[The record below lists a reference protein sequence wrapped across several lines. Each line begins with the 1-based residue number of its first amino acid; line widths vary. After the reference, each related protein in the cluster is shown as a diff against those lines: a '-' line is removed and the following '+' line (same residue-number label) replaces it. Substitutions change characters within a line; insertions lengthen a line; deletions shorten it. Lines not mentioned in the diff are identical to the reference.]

1 MSIESLANCLPELCT
16 ESETPTNSG
25 DKGYR
30 CETSNDVLIRC
41 GRIAHL
47 KKKKQKRKRYH
58 TVLVVWVLR
67 IINNILSFFIPGS
80 VRIKLSE
87 CVHCVRL
94 RLPPPPP
101 I

>member
-1 MSIESLANCLPELCT
+1 MIWIGCLSSHANMSIESVANCLPELCT

-47 KKKKQKRKRYH
+47 KKKNRKENA
-58 TVLVVWVLR
+58 V
-67 IINNILSFFIPGS
+67 ILF
-80 VRIKLSE
+80 
-87 CVHCVRL
+87 
-94 RLPPPPP
+94 
-101 I
+101 